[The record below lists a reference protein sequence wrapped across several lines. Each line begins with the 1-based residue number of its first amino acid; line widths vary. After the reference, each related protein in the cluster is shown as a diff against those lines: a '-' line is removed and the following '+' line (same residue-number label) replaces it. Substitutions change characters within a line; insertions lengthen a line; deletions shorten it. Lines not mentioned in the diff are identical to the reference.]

1 MLTFIFRRV
10 LIMVPTL
17 AVVSLA
23 AFFIIQ
29 LPPGD
34 FLTVMVAQMQASGD
48 EMSMEVVDQW
58 RTRYGL
64 DQPIYV
70 QYWRWIS
77 GVVHGDFGQSFIY
90 DQPVGNLIWQRL
102 GFTVAISLLS
112 LLLTWAIAIPIGI
125 YSAVR
130 QYSVFDYLFT
140 LVGFVGLATP
150 AFTLALVIMYF
161 AYRYLDISVGG
172 LFSQEFISA
181 AWSWPKFVDLL
192 KHVWIPV
199 VVLAVGS
206 TAGIIRT
213 VRANLL
219 DQLAMPYVVT
229 ARAKGISPGRLL
241 IKYPVR
247 LAVNP
252 LISTIGSVLPWLIS
266 GSVIVASV
274 LNLPT
279 TGPLLLKA
287 LYYQDMYLAGSFILM
302 LSTLTV
308 VGTLVSDIL
317 LAWLDPRIRYD

>member
-1 MLTFIFRRV
+1 
-10 LIMVPTL
+10 
-17 AVVSLA
+17 
-23 AFFIIQ
+23 
-29 LPPGD
+29 
-34 FLTVMVAQMQASGD
+34 
-48 EMSMEVVDQW
+48 
-58 RTRYGL
+58 
-64 DQPIYV
+64 
-70 QYWRWIS
+70 
-77 GVVHGDFGQSFIY
+77 
-90 DQPVGNLIWQRL
+90 
-102 GFTVAISLLS
+102 
-112 LLLTWAIAIPIGI
+112 
-125 YSAVR
+125 
-130 QYSVFDYLFT
+130 
-140 LVGFVGLATP
+140 
-150 AFTLALVIMYF
+150 MYF
-161 AYRYLDISVGG
+161 AYRYMDISVGG

-181 AWSWPKFVDLL
+181 AWSWPKFIDLL

-317 LAWLDPRIRYD
+317 LAWLDPRICYD

>member
-1 MLTFIFRRV
+1 MDIRRRARR
-10 LIMVPTL
+10 LRT
-17 AVVSLA
+17 VVYL
-23 AFFIIQ
+23 
-29 LPPGD
+29 
-34 FLTVMVAQMQASGD
+34 
-48 EMSMEVVDQW
+48 
-58 RTRYGL
+58 R
-64 DQPIYV
+64 
-70 QYWRWIS
+70 
-77 GVVHGDFGQSFIY
+77 
-90 DQPVGNLIWQRL
+90 
-102 GFTVAISLLS
+102 
-112 LLLTWAIAIPIGI
+112 
-125 YSAVR
+125 SAGR

-161 AYRYLDISVGG
+161 AYRYMDISVGG

-181 AWSWPKFVDLL
+181 AWSWPKFIDLL

-317 LAWLDPRIRYD
+317 LAWLDPRICYD